1 VNFEWDED
9 KNRENIRKHG
19 LDFGDAWEIFQAPLV
34 IDLDLRTE
42 YGEDR
47 WIVIGLLGGRTVVLT
62 FALRGTQTI
71 RIISLRKA
79 LRHERKKFE
88 EEIRDCLGS
97 R

>member
-1 VNFEWDED
+1 MNFEWDED
-9 KNRENIRKHG
+9 KNRENIRKLG
-19 LDFGDAWEIFQAPLV
+19 LDFGDAWKIFQAPFV

-62 FALRGTQTI
+62 FALRGAQTI

-88 EEIRDCLGS
+88 EEIRD
-97 R
+97 

>member
-1 VNFEWDED
+1 VNFEWDEA

-19 LDFGDAWEIFQAPLV
+19 LDFGDAWKIFAGPLSPE
-34 IDLDLRTE
+34 LDLRRD

-47 WIVIGLLGGRTVVLT
+47 WTVIGLLGNRVVVAT
-62 FALRGTQTI
+62 FTLGPSEVI

-88 EEIRDCLGS
+88 EEI
-97 R
+97 